1 MNQKMRFFI
10 TDVFAEERYSGNQ
23 LATFLDCASLS
34 DSQMQQIAREIN
46 FSETTFIL
54 SEEQEKGGYN
64 VRIFTP
70 GAEVEFAGHPTLG
83 TAYIIQRHVIKKT
96 TREIILNLKVGQI
109 PVSLPAEGAKD
120 SLLWMR
126 QAEPRFGEILDKE
139 HLAAVL
145 NLKEDDI
152 DSRWPIEQVSTGL
165 PFIIVPL
172 KTLDALKRVE
182 ISKEAYYKLIKETWA
197 KIILVFCRGGYTERQ
212 DLAVRV
218 FPTCFGIP
226 EDPATGSG
234 NGCLAAYLVKNRY
247 FQSAAID
254 IRTGQGYEIGRP
266 SLLAL
271 RASKKNGRVEVAVGG
286 QVIPVAQGWWGLRMS

>member
-1 MNQKMRFFI
+1 MNQEMRFFI
-10 TDVFAEERYSGNQ
+10 TDVFAEKRYSGNQ
-23 LATFLDCASLS
+23 LATFLDCAALS

-54 SEEQEKGGYN
+54 SEEQKRGGYD

-83 TAYIIQRHVIKKT
+83 TAYIIQRHVIQKPAK
-96 TREIILNLKVGQI
+96 EVILNLKVGQV
-109 PVSLPAEGAKD
+109 PVSFPAEGAGD

-126 QAEPRFGEILDKE
+126 QAEPRFGEILDAGR
-139 HLAAVL
+139 LAAVL
-145 NLKEDDI
+145 NLRKDDI

-172 KTLDALKRVE
+172 KTLDALKRVT
-182 ISKEAYYKLIKETWA
+182 ILKEGHDQLIKETWA
-197 KIILVFCRGGYTERQ
+197 KIILVFCRGGYTERH

-218 FPTCFGIP
+218 FPVYFGIP

-234 NGCLAAYLVKNRY
+234 SGCLAAYLVKNRY
-247 FQSAAID
+247 FQSAAVD

-271 RASKKNGRVEVAVGG
+271 RASEKNGCITVAVGG
-286 QVIPVAQGWWGLRMS
+286 QVIPVARGRWG

>member
-1 MNQKMRFFI
+1 MRFFI
-10 TDVFAEERYSGNQ
+10 TDVFAEGRYSGNQ
-23 LATFLDCASLS
+23 LATFLDCGSLS
-34 DSQMQQIAREIN
+34 DKEMQQIAREIN

-54 SEEQEKGGYN
+54 SEEQKKGGYD

-83 TAYIIQRHVIKKT
+83 TAYIIQRHVIQKPA
-96 TREIILNLKVGQI
+96 EEVILNLKVGQV
-109 PVSLPAEGAKD
+109 PVSFPVEGARER
-120 SLLWMR
+120 LLWMR
-126 QAEPRFGEILDKE
+126 QAEPRFGEILDIGRV
-139 HLAAVL
+139 APVL
-145 NLKEDDI
+145 NLTEGDI

-172 KTLDALKRVE
+172 KTLDALKRAA
-182 ISKEAYYKLIKETWA
+182 ISKERHDELIKETWA
-197 KIILVFCRGGYTERQ
+197 KILLVFCQGGYTEQQ

-218 FPTCFGIP
+218 FPLYFGIA

-247 FQSAAID
+247 FRSATID

-271 RASKKNGRVEVAVGG
+271 RASETDGRMTIDVGG
-286 QVIPVAQGWWGLRMS
+286 QVIPVAQGWWAR